1 MKTYY
6 LVSMV
11 PEAGGASKGYIV
23 GLFSCE
29 RYAIAASKYE
39 LDRRRDAGLHGLSCT
54 IDKLEVDLFKT
65 PLDVRTL
72 TKLMGA

>member
-11 PEAGGASKGYIV
+11 PEAGGALKGYVV

-29 RYAIAASKYE
+29 RYAITASKYE
-39 LDRRRDAGLHGLSCT
+39 LDRRRDAGLHGLGCT
-54 IDKLEVDLFKT
+54 IDKMELDVLKT
-65 PLDVRTL
+65 PLDIRTL
-72 TKLMGA
+72 TKIMGA